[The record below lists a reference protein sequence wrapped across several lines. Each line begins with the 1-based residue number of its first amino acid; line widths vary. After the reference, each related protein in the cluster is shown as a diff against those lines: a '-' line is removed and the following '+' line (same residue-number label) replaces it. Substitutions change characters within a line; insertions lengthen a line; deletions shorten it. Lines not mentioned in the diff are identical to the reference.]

1 MFSLHFLALFI
12 FISIVTANPTFRLA
26 EVIRGNDFFDSF
38 IWETFD
44 DPTHGRVNYV
54 DKDTAKASN
63 LSYAS
68 LDNSKFI
75 MRADAY
81 NIVASGT
88 RGRDSVR
95 ISSRTSHCQSL
106 MILDVQHMPV
116 GCGTWPAFWTVS
128 KDGPWPNGGEIDIIE
143 GVNMNCD
150 NLSSLHTT
158 GNCAMPDMRIQNGN
172 TVSSNCDAA
181 VNDNQGCGTA
191 FIQPNSYGTAFNE
204 NGGGYYAMTKDDIN
218 GVKVWFWPRSCDSIP
233 SEVLQPPQFDQI
245 CTDNWGTPDA
255 SFPVDQCGYDAH
267 FSDGHI
273 TVFDI
278 TFCGDWAGSAFA
290 VSACSQNCGTCQ
302 QFVDLNPFA
311 FSEAYWEINSL
322 HVYDRVNG

>member
-1 MFSLHFLALFI
+1 MFSLYLLALSI
-12 FISIVTANPTFRLA
+12 CISTVTADPTFRLA
-26 EVIRGNDFFDSF
+26 EVVQGNDFFDSF

-54 DKDTAKASN
+54 DKDTAKATN

-68 LDNSKFI
+68 PDNSKFI

-81 NIVASGT
+81 GIVAQGAK
-88 RGRDSVR
+88 GRDSVR

-106 MILDVQHMPV
+106 VILDVEHMPT

-128 KDGPWPNGGEIDIIE
+128 EDGPWPEGGEIDIIE

-158 GNCAMPDMRIQNGN
+158 GNCTMPGTRNQSGKP
-172 TVSSNCDAA
+172 VSNNCDAA
-181 VNDNQGCGTA
+181 VNYNQGCGTA
-191 FIQPNSYGTAFNE
+191 FTQSNSYGTAFNQ

-218 GVKVWFWPRSCDSIP
+218 GVKVWFWPRNFDSIP
-233 SEVLQPPQFDQI
+233 PEVLQPPQSDQI

-255 SFPVDQCGYDAH
+255 SFPADQCGYDAH
-267 FSDGHI
+267 FGGGHI
-273 TVFDI
+273 IVFDI
-278 TFCGDWAGSAFA
+278 TFCGDWAGGAFA
-290 VSACSQNCGTCQ
+290 SSGCDQSWGSCR
-302 QFVDLNPFA
+302 QFVDNNPYA
-311 FSEAYWEINSL
+311 FSEAYWQINSL
-322 HVYDRVNG
+322 RVYDRVGL

>member
-1 MFSLHFLALFI
+1 MFSLYLLALFI

-26 EVIRGNDFFDSF
+26 EVLRGNDFFDSF

-54 DKDTAKASN
+54 DKDTAKANN
-63 LSYAS
+63 LSYGNALFS
-68 LDNSKFI
+68 Y
-75 MRADAY
+75 AA
-81 NIVASGT
+81 
-88 RGRDSVR
+88 RGRDSIR

-128 KDGPWPNGGEIDIIE
+128 EDGPWPNGGEIDIIE

-158 GNCAMPDMRIQNGN
+158 GNCTMPDTRNQKGN
-172 TVSSNCDAA
+172 TVSSNCDAT
-181 VNDNQGCGTA
+181 VNNNQGCGTA
-191 FIQPNSYGTAFNE
+191 FTQPNSYGTAFNQ
-204 NGGGYYAMTKDDIN
+204 NSGGYYAMTKDDIN
-218 GVKVWFWPRSCDSIP
+218 GVKVWFWPRSCSSIP

-267 FSDGHI
+267 FGNGHI

-290 VSACSQNCGTCQ
+290 TSDCSQSCGSCQ
-302 QFVDLNPFA
+302 QFVDNSPYA

-322 HVYDRVNG
+322 CVYDRVLG